1 MRIDCDTCVVRGDAC
16 SDCVVMF
23 LSVPVEESGH
33 LREEVPSVVEMDAA
47 QARAIARLA
56 AAGLVAPLRHL
67 A

>member
-16 SDCVVMF
+16 ADCVVMF
-23 LSVPVEESGH
+23 LSVPVEGSQGI
-33 LREEVPSVVEMDAA
+33 REAVPSVVNMDAA
-47 QARAIARLA
+47 QARAIARFA

>member
-1 MRIDCDTCVVRGDAC
+1 
-16 SDCVVMF
+16 MF